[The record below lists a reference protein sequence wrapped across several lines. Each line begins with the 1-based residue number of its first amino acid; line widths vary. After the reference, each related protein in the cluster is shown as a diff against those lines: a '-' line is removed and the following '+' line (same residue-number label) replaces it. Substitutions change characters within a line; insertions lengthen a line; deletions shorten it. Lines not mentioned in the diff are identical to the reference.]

1 MTGVSESTAISPT
14 IDSFLTFNISVRL
27 IYLKYILRMSSLL
40 EPDHSV
46 IPSET
51 VTSSIDYLKKTSL
64 IWKHSRRPL
73 PNENKNL
80 LYCLYY

>member
-40 EPDHSV
+40 KPDYSV

-51 VTSSIDYLKKTSL
+51 ATSSIDYSKKTSP
-64 IWKHSRRPL
+64 I
-73 PNENKNL
+73 
-80 LYCLYY
+80 